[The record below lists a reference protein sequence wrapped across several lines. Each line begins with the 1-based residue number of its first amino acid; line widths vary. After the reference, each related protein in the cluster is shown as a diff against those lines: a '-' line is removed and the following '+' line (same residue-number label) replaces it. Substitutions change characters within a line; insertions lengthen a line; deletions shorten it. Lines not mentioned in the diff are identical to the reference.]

1 MPGRMRWR
9 WPTAAVAVGEIHLL
23 ADRLG
28 PHTGRVRAL
37 RVAVRVHRHV
47 RLVVPERHR
56 GLANLRNS
64 QSGMLSRSSR
74 DDVSSIR
81 QRAVA
86 GRLPGLSERNC
97 LE

>member
-1 MPGRMRWR
+1 MPSRMRR
-9 WPTAAVAVGEIHLL
+9 KRRSGLGVAGAGAAEIHLL

-28 PHTGRVRAL
+28 PHTGRVRAV

-64 QSGMLSRSSR
+64 QSGMPERLWRA
-74 DDVSSIR
+74 DVSSIR

-86 GRLPGLSERNC
+86 GRLPDHA
-97 LE
+97 